1 MANITLSGLRVLVLG
16 LGDTGLA
23 MARWCHSAGADVR
36 AWDTREH
43 APKDAPFESQFG
55 AAARLRG
62 DDAKALLEGVGL
74 IGISPGLSPADPQIA
89 LLLETAQQRSVA
101 VWGEFEFFA
110 HELAQLAEGGY
121 QPKVLATT
129 GTNGKTTVT
138 SLVGQLCREARQTVR
153 VAGNIRPAVLDALL
167 DAKRSNTLPQV
178 WVLELSSFQLETTDS
193 FAPDAAAFLNLTQDH
208 LDWHGSMQ
216 RYLEAKLRIFAHAKT
231 RIVNRDDSAVVKG
244 EQSLK
249 SLQPFERV
257 SFGLSAPC
265 HAGDFGV
272 IEEGGMRWLAYA
284 EALEDEVPLTKKQKR
299 LVEMPMR
306 VVRLM
311 PSEAL
316 RIHGDHNVLNAL
328 AALALCRSVG
338 LPMAPLLRG
347 LTQYRGESHRVESIA
362 QRDGVDFI
370 DDSKGTNVGATVAA
384 LNGLGRK
391 VVLIAGGQGKD
402 QDFSP
407 LSLPIA
413 RHARAVVLIGR
424 DRGQIRLAIA
434 KDAAASGV
442 LIEDA
447 ESMLEAVQRAAA
459 LALSGDA
466 VLLSPACASLDMFRD
481 YVHRADAFRSA
492 VSDLMMEAGQ
502 PC

>member
-1 MANITLSGLRVLVLG
+1 MENRSLKGLRVLVLG

-23 MARWCHSAGADVR
+23 IARWCQYSGAEVL
-36 AWDTREH
+36 AWDTREQ
-43 APKDAPFESQFG
+43 APQDAAFKQLFG
-55 AAARLRG
+55 AAARVTG
-62 DDAKALLEGVGL
+62 AAGNAMLEGVDL
-74 IGISPGLSPADPQIA
+74 IGISPGLSPAEPAIAA
-89 LLLETAQQRSVA
+89 LLEPARQRGLP

-110 HELAQLAEGGY
+110 QELALLAQHGY
-121 QPKVLATT
+121 RPKVLATT

-138 SLVGQLCREARQTVR
+138 SLAGHLCREARQTVR

-167 DAKRSNTLPQV
+167 AAKQSDTLPQV

-216 RYLEAKLRIFAHAKT
+216 AYLKAKLRIFSHAKT
-231 RIVNRDDSAVVKG
+231 RVVNRDDGAVVTG
-244 EQSLK
+244 EQALK
-249 SLQPFERV
+249 SELPFERV
-257 SFGLSAPC
+257 SFGLSTPT

-272 IEEGGMRWLAYA
+272 IDEGGMRWLAYA
-284 EALEDEVPLTKKQKR
+284 EPLEDDVAPTRKQKR
-299 LVEMPMR
+299 LLEVPMR
-306 VVRLM
+306 IVRLM

-316 RIHGDHNVLNAL
+316 RIRGDHNVSNAL

-338 LPMAPLLRG
+338 LPMAPLLRA
-347 LTQYRGESHRVESIA
+347 LTQYRGESHRVESFA
-362 QRDGVDFI
+362 LLDGVDFI

-384 LNGLGRK
+384 LNGLGKK
-391 VVLIAGGQGKD
+391 VVLIAGGLGKD

-407 LSLPIA
+407 LSLPVA

-424 DRGQIRLAIA
+424 DRDQIRSAIA

-442 LIEDA
+442 AIEDA
-447 ESMLEAVQRAAA
+447 ESLPDAVQRAAA

-466 VLLSPACASLDMFRD
+466 VLLSPACASLDMFSD
-481 YVHRADAFRSA
+481 YVHRADVFRAA
-492 VSDLMMEAGQ
+492 VSELMMEAGQ